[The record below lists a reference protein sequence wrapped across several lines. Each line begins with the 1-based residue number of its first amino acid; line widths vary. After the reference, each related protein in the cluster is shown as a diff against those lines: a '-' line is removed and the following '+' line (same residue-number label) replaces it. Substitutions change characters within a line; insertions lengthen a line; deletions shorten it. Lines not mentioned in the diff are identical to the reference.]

1 MTRYRSPEEDSD
13 RWRRFPFRVGDIVVS
28 TRSKSGT
35 TWMQQ
40 ILVSM
45 VHGSPDLPAPLG
57 ELSPWVDWLVEPED
71 ALFVRLEGQPGR
83 RVVKTHTPLDGVV
96 LDPRAAYVV
105 VVRDPLDLA
114 VSLFHQGDNIDRE
127 RVAELSGEPV
137 RPAPPRPPL
146 ATWLRDWTLEEVDRT
161 TSMDSLEGVVH
172 HAADAWG
179 RRGSGQV
186 HVVAY
191 ADLVADLEREMRAL
205 ADALEIPVADE
216 AWPGLVAAATFDD
229 MRHRAAARVPGS
241 PGVLKDPA
249 AFFRRGR
256 PGAGREVLD
265 PADVAAYETRVR
277 RLAERYAA
285 PGEASAVA
293 ALLGVGVGVGARSS
307 LADPGMDRPEPP
319 LSPVSKVEL
328 IGLNLFGKLTSAA
341 EDGC

>member
-1 MTRYRSPEEDSD
+1 VIRYRSPEEDSG
-13 RWRRFPFRVGDIVVS
+13 RWRRFPFRDGDLVVS

-71 ALFVRLEGQPGR
+71 ALFERLQRQSGR

-96 LDPRAAYVV
+96 LDARAAYVV

-137 RPAPPRPPL
+137 RPSSPRPPL
-146 ATWLRDWTLEEVDRT
+146 AEWLRDWTLAEVDRT
-161 TSMDSLEGVVH
+161 VSMDSLDGVIH

-179 RRGSGQV
+179 RRGSGLVQ
-186 HVVAY
+186 VVAY
-191 ADLVADLEREMRAL
+191 ADLVADLEGEMRSL
-205 ADALEIPVADE
+205 AGILEIPVAGD
-216 AWPGLVAAATFDD
+216 AWPGLVAAASFDF
-229 MRHRAAARVPGS
+229 MRQQAADRAPGTR
-241 PGVLKDPA
+241 GVLKDPA

-265 PADVAAYETRVR
+265 PADLAPYEARVR
-277 RLAERYAA
+277 QLAGRYAA
-285 PGEASAVA
+285 PGEASAVG
-293 ALLGVGVGVGARSS
+293 ALLGVGDREKFVG
-307 LADPGMDRPEPP
+307 
-319 LSPVSKVEL
+319 
-328 IGLNLFGKLTSAA
+328 
-341 EDGC
+341 

>member
-1 MTRYRSPEEDSD
+1 VIRYRSPEEDSD
-13 RWRRFPFRVGDIVVS
+13 RWRRFPFRDGDIVVS

-45 VHGSPDLPAPLG
+45 IHGSPDLPAPLG

-71 ALFVRLEGQPGR
+71 ALFERVEAQPGR

-137 RPAPPRPPL
+137 RLAPPRPPL
-146 ATWLRDWTLEEVDRT
+146 AEWLRDWTLAEVDRT

-191 ADLVADLEREMRAL
+191 ADLVADLEGEMRAL
-205 ADALEIPVADE
+205 AAGLEIPVAED
-216 AWPGLVAAATFDD
+216 AWPGLVAAASFDA
-229 MRHRAAARVPGS
+229 MRGRAADRS
-241 PGVLKDPA
+241 PATRGVLKDPA

-265 PADVAAYETRVR
+265 PADLAAYEA
-277 RLAERYAA
+277 RLRGLVERYAA
-285 PGEASAVA
+285 PGEAAAVT
-293 ALLGVGVGVGARSS
+293 ALLGVE
-307 LADPGMDRPEPP
+307 PGE
-319 LSPVSKVEL
+319 KFA
-328 IGLNLFGKLTSAA
+328 G
-341 EDGC
+341 